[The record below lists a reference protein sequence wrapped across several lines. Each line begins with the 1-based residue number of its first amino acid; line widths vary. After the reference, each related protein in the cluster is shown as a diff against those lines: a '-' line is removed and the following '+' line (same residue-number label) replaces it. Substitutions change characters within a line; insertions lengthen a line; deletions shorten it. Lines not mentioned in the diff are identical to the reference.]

1 MTNTP
6 RPDKAPKGD
15 ERPSATGEKSPFEK
29 MRDLTR
35 RVIQVPKSDLPK
47 AKAPKSSRHK

>member
-6 RPDKAPKGD
+6 RPDSAPKGD
-15 ERPSATGEKSPFEK
+15 ERPSAKGEKSPFEK

-35 RVIQVPKSDLPK
+35 RIIAVPKSELPEK
-47 AKAPKSSRHK
+47 RKPKQAHD

>member
-6 RPDKAPKGD
+6 RPDQAPKGD
-15 ERPSATGEKSPFEK
+15 ERPQAKGEKSPLDK

-35 RVIQVPKSDLPK
+35 RVIHVPKSGLPK
-47 AKAPKSSRHK
+47 KPQVKRHPR